1 MTFTPSVTAASIAAT
16 ESEVR
21 QPSATSPP
29 TQQTLYAA
37 TRAPGAMPEI
47 RLTPSWRPWI
57 VGLTPKS
64 PAAVEAVCVP
74 WPSSSRGETKESGA
88 TWLRPK
94 PCRKKRAPMSL
105 LLGQSA
111 ANVGSLPVSHVPF
124 QPLLGGGAVK
134 PLPEKLGCCGV

>member
-1 MTFTPSVTAASIAAT
+1 
-16 ESEVR
+16 
-21 QPSATSPP
+21 
-29 TQQTLYAA
+29 
-37 TRAPGAMPEI
+37 MPEI

-124 QPLLGGGAVK
+124 QPLLGGGAGGAG
-134 PLPEKLGCCGV
+134 EGGVLAAIEEGGVGQGGGGARVDLARAGDRRARRREAGPAAGVAR

>member
-1 MTFTPSVTAASIAAT
+1 
-16 ESEVR
+16 
-21 QPSATSPP
+21 
-29 TQQTLYAA
+29 
-37 TRAPGAMPEI
+37 MPEI

-124 QPLLGGGAVK
+124 QPLLGGGGARVDLARAGDRRARRREAG
-134 PLPEKLGCCGV
+134 PAAGVAR